1 MITDKDIVKLKEVF
15 ATKEDLEKLDLKTAS
30 SFAENEKRFSKIDAT
45 LAEHDKK
52 FTKIDKDIATLK
64 KDVSEI
70 KDHLLTMED
79 NILGA
84 INKLQNENAITSTY
98 RPKLENH
105 EQRISKLETVVLS
118 N

>member
-30 SFAENEKRFSKIDAT
+30 SFADNEKRI
-45 LAEHDKK
+45 
-52 FTKIDKDIATLK
+52 TKIDVEISSLKKDVSSLK

-84 INKLQNENAITSTY
+84 INKIQNENAITSTY